1 MARISVTVDGTRYVD
16 DVEPR
21 TLLVHYLRDHLGKV
35 GTVVGCDTSNC
46 GACTVLMTTPGSG
59 ALTTDLALMTAV
71 AAKIDARNEEVRAML
86 RIFIGQ
92 MNSVPSSVWGGV
104 AALRFREVVDR
115 WDAESTKLYA
125 ALTRI
130 AETIR
135 NNERTLRA
143 VADAHSHDITAATGA
158 L

>member
-1 MARISVTVDGTRYVD
+1 MGASYLQFPNNVERI
-16 DVEPR
+16 
-21 TLLVHYLRDHLGKV
+21 
-35 GTVVGCDTSNC
+35 
-46 GACTVLMTTPGSG
+46 AMTTPGSG
-59 ALTTDLALMTAV
+59 ALTTDLALMSAV
-71 AAKIDARNEEVRAML
+71 AAKIDACNEEVRAML

-125 ALTRI
+125 ALARI